1 MSKLIFLAD
10 VLRYIWR
17 AVEPLMSWMGV
28 RGCRSLKR
36 IFGIVWKGLDA
47 RIGQGCILG
56 LAYIRWSDP
65 PVDPNPA
72 TADLTLIQ
80 EPPQAS
86 IMACHM
92 TCLVGIWLD
101 ILREKTYFMRWEH
114 MFLFW
119 PPRPASAGEGIH
131 VLGFVILTIPFQ
143 WYYTVQCLTWR
154 ATYCSVHQGPF
165 TIKICECKK
174 RGQIWGMPRTLH
186 HPRPKLNNPHPH
198 TLGLRCP
205 DCSMAGWHFSARI

>member
-65 PVDPNPA
+65 PRWP
-72 TADLTLIQ
+72 
-80 EPPQAS
+80 EPRHS
-86 IMACHM
+86 
-92 TCLVGIWLD
+92 
-101 ILREKTYFMRWEH
+101 
-114 MFLFW
+114 W
-119 PPRPASAGEGIH
+119 P
-131 VLGFVILTIPFQ
+131 
-143 WYYTVQCLTWR
+143 
-154 ATYCSVHQGPF
+154 
-165 TIKICECKK
+165 
-174 RGQIWGMPRTLH
+174 
-186 HPRPKLNNPHPH
+186 NPHPGTSTTIMARRMICMVGSLLDFWEIKH
-198 TLGLRCP
+198 VSPNTCFCFTPRP
-205 DCSMAGWHFSARI
+205 DSACDICVFFWETHGRTFEESIPVILHNN